1 MSKDSIGVNNKI
13 DESMDNVRRITLG
26 KEDKKKFGSWLKFMI
41 FFMKGIENYDLYLY
55 NIFFSY
61 SF

>member
-26 KEDKKKFGSWLKFMI
+26 KEDKKKFGS
-41 FFMKGIENYDLYLY
+41 
-55 NIFFSY
+55 
-61 SF
+61 